1 MKTDEWSRYR
11 YTDLVTEFIYN
22 KVVPLGKRRI
32 PIWTIGAFVL
42 GLAIAGAASIGYS
55 YMSGTASLFR
65 HVPIEAEELEYG
77 SYPSLSNIDHFNT
90 VKNRLITEGATFVE
104 ADLSQM
110 VIRVY
115 AEGKVE
121 REFKI
126 LTKGREGSWW
136 ETPAGVYRIESKEES
151 HFSSFGHVYQPWSM
165 AFQGN
170 FFIHG
175 WPHYPDGTP
184 VSSQFSGGCI
194 RLSDEDARAVYDLVS
209 VGTPVIVFEQD
220 FGSDSFTYE
229 PRQAEVTATSYL
241 AADLRNNFV
250 LAERASDEERS
261 IASITK
267 FVTALVAA
275 EYLNLDKP
283 ITITP
288 SMKEE
293 STRPRL
299 VPGTSVQAFQLL
311 YPLLLESSNE
321 AAEALARSV
330 GLDRFVNL
338 MNKKAEAIG
347 MTSTHFVDP
356 SGKKFENVSTAE
368 DLFVLLKY
376 VYNNRSF
383 VLKMSTGELN
393 SSAYG
398 DPIYRDLANYN
409 DFGVENAEFV
419 GGKVGQTLAAG
430 NTAIAVYNVT
440 IRGEKRPVAF
450 VLLDS
455 KDVKADMQSLVN
467 YVLREY

>member
-1 MKTDEWSRYR
+1 MQDQNTPFWK
-11 YTDLVTEFIYN
+11 
-22 KVVPLGKRRI
+22 KGVPL
-32 PIWTIGAFVL
+32 WAIGAGVL
-42 GLAIAGAASIGYS
+42 VLIALGAASFGYS
-55 YMSGTASLFR
+55 YATGTASLFR
-65 HVPIEAEELEYG
+65 HVPVQTEELEYG

-90 VKNRLITEGATFVE
+90 VKNRLVNEGATFVE
-104 ADLSQM
+104 ADLSAM
-110 VIRVY
+110 VLRVY
-115 AEGKVE
+115 TEGKVSKE
-121 REFKI
+121 VKI

-136 ETPAGVYRIESKEES
+136 ETPAGVYRIESKEEN
-151 HFSSFGHVYQPWSM
+151 HFSSFGHVNQPWSM

-194 RLSDEDARAVYDLVS
+194 RLSDEDAKAVYGLVT

-220 FGSDSFTYE
+220 FGSDQFAYE
-229 PRQAEVTATSYL
+229 PRQADVTATSYL
-241 AADLRNNFV
+241 AADLRSNFV
-250 LAERASDEERS
+250 LAEHGSEAQVP
-261 IASITK
+261 IASLTK

-275 EYLNLDKP
+275 EYINLDKP
-283 ITITP
+283 IGITS
-288 SMKEE
+288 SMIEAT
-293 STRPRL
+293 TRPRL

-347 MTSTHFVDP
+347 MTNTHFVDP

-398 DPIYRDLANYN
+398 EPIYRDLANYN
-409 DFGVENAEFV
+409 DFGVTNAEFV

-455 KDVKADMQSLVN
+455 KDVKADMQTLVS

>member
-1 MKTDEWSRYR
+1 MHPMTDSQLPFWKRG
-11 YTDLVTEFIYN
+11 
-22 KVVPLGKRRI
+22 VPVWAI
-32 PIWTIGAFVL
+32 ATAIL
-42 GLAIAGAASIGYS
+42 GLAALAAAILGYS
-55 YMSGTASLFR
+55 YASGTASLFR
-65 HVPIEAEELEYG
+65 HVPVQTEALEYG

-104 ADLSQM
+104 ADLSTM
-110 VIRVY
+110 VLRVY
-115 AEGKVE
+115 TEGQVAKEV
-121 REFKI
+121 KI

-151 HFSSFGHVYQPWSM
+151 HFSSFGQVYQPWSM

-194 RLSDEDARAVYDLVS
+194 RLSDADAKAVYDLVT

-220 FGSDSFTYE
+220 FGSDDFAYE
-229 PRQAEVTATSYL
+229 PRQADVSATSYL

-250 LAERASDEERS
+250 LAERGSKEEVP
-261 IASITK
+261 IASVTK

-283 ITITP
+283 IGITS
-288 SMKEE
+288 SMIET
-293 STRPRL
+293 SVRPRL

-383 VLKMSTGELN
+383 VLKISTGELN
-393 SSAYG
+393 DSAYG
-398 DPIYRDLANYN
+398 APIYRDLVNYN
-409 DFGVENAEFV
+409 DFKVENAEFV

-430 NTAIAVYNVT
+430 NTAIAVYNIT
-440 IRGEKRPVAF
+440 IRGEKRPIAF
-450 VLLDS
+450 VILNS
-455 KDVKADMQSLVN
+455 KDVAADMRALVS
-467 YVLREY
+467 YVIREY

>member
-1 MKTDEWSRYR
+1 MQEER
-11 YTDLVTEFIYN
+11 
-22 KVVPLGKRRI
+22 VPFWKKSI
-32 PIWTIGAFVL
+32 PLWAIGILTLALIAIGAALV
-42 GLAIAGAASIGYS
+42 GYS
-55 YMSGTASLFR
+55 YVSGTASLFR
-65 HVPIEAEELEYG
+65 HVPIGTEELEYG
-77 SYPSLSNIDHFNT
+77 AYPSLSNIDHFNT
-90 VKNRLITEGATFVE
+90 VKNRLINDGATFVE

-110 VIRVY
+110 VLRVY
-115 AEGKVE
+115 TEGKIT

-136 ETPAGVYRIESKEES
+136 ETPAGVYRIEYKKET
-151 HFSSFGHVYQPWSM
+151 HFSSFGQVYQPWSM

-175 WPHYPDGTP
+175 WPYYPDGTP

-194 RLSDEDARAVYDLVS
+194 RLSDEDAKVVYDLVS
-209 VGTPVIVFEQD
+209 IGTPVIVFEQD
-220 FGSDSFTYE
+220 FGSDDFAYE
-229 PRQAEVTATSYL
+229 PRQADVSATSYL

-250 LAERASDEERS
+250 LAERASEAEVP
-261 IASITK
+261 IASVTK
-267 FVTALVAA
+267 LVTALVAA
-275 EYLNLDKP
+275 EYINLDKP
-283 ITITP
+283 ITITAAMIEP
-288 SMKEE
+288 SI
-293 STRPRL
+293 RPRL

-321 AAEALARSV
+321 TAEALARSV

-347 MTSTHFVDP
+347 MTNTHFVDP

-368 DLFVLLKY
+368 DLFILLKY

-393 SSAYG
+393 TSAYG
-398 DPIYRDLANYN
+398 EPIYRDLMNYN
-409 DFGVENAEFV
+409 DFKVENAEFV

-430 NTAIAVYNVT
+430 NTAIAVYNID
-440 IRGEKRPVAF
+440 IRGEKRPIAFILLNSQDVAR
-450 VLLDS
+450 
-455 KDVKADMQSLVN
+455 DMRSLVS

>member
-1 MKTDEWSRYR
+1 MQVSSGQNVPFWKRG
-11 YTDLVTEFIYN
+11 
-22 KVVPLGKRRI
+22 VPL
-32 PIWTIGAFVL
+32 WVIGAIVL
-42 GLAIAGAASIGYS
+42 GLVAIGSALLGYS
-55 YMSGTASLFR
+55 YVSGTASLFR
-65 HVPIEAEELEYG
+65 HVPVQTEELEYG

-90 VKNRLITEGATFVE
+90 VKNRLITDGATFVE
-104 ADLSQM
+104 ADLSGM

-115 AEGKVE
+115 TEGKVS

-136 ETPAGVYRIESKEES
+136 ETPAGVYRIESKEDT

-175 WPHYPDGTP
+175 WPHHPDGTP

-194 RLSDEDARAVYDLVS
+194 RLSDADAKAVYDLVS

-220 FGSDSFTYE
+220 YAGDAFAYE
-229 PRQAEVTATSYL
+229 PRQADVSASSYL

-250 LAERASDEERS
+250 LAEHSSKEPVP
-261 IASITK
+261 IASLTK

-275 EYLNLDKP
+275 EYINLDKP
-283 ITITP
+283 IGITS
-288 SMKEE
+288 SMIEAT
-293 STRPRL
+293 TRPRL
-299 VPGTSVQAFQLL
+299 VPGSSVQAFQLL

-347 MTSTHFVDP
+347 MTNTHFVDP

-393 SSAYG
+393 TSAYG
-398 DPIYRDLANYN
+398 EPIYKDLTNYN
-409 DFGVENAEFV
+409 DFGVTNAEFV

-430 NTAIAVYNVT
+430 NTAIAVYNIT
-440 IRGEKRPVAF
+440 IRGEKRPIAI

-455 KDVKADMQSLVN
+455 QDIGRDMREMVN

>member
-1 MKTDEWSRYR
+1 MEPERSFFRR
-11 YTDLVTEFIYN
+11 SI
-22 KVVPLGKRRI
+22 PL
-32 PIWTIGAFVL
+32 WTVL
-42 GLAIAGAASIGYS
+42 AGAGVIIALTAAALGYS
-55 YMSGTASLFR
+55 YVKGNFSILR
-65 HVPIEAEELEYG
+65 HVPIQNEALEFG

-90 VKNRLITEGATFVE
+90 VKNRLINEGATFVE

-110 VIRVY
+110 IVRVY
-115 AEGKVE
+115 KNGAVE

-136 ETPAGVYRIESKEES
+136 ETPAGVYRIETKEET
-151 HFSSFGHVYQPWSM
+151 HFSSFGQVYQPWSM

-194 RLSDEDARAVYDLVS
+194 RLSNEDAKAVYDLVD
-209 VGTPVIVFEQD
+209 VGTPIIVFEKD

-229 PRQAEVTATSYL
+229 PRQPNVTATAYL

-250 LAERASDEERS
+250 LAEKSSREEVP
-261 IASITK
+261 IASLTK

-275 EYLNLDKP
+275 EYINLDKP
-283 ITITP
+283 VTIT
-288 SMKEE
+288 E
-293 STRPRL
+293 TAIVGTTIPRL

-321 AAEALARSV
+321 AAEALAHSI
-330 GLDRFVNL
+330 GTDRFVNL

-347 MTSTHFVDP
+347 MNHTHFADP
-356 SGKKFENVSTAE
+356 SGRKQENVSTAE
-368 DLFVLLKY
+368 DLFILLKY

-393 SSAYG
+393 DSAYG
-398 DPIYRDLANYN
+398 SPIYRNLSNFN
-409 DFGVENAEFV
+409 NFGVTNAEFV
-419 GGKVGQTLAAG
+419 GGKVGQTIAAG
-430 NTAIAVYNVT
+430 ETAIAVYNVT
-440 IRGEKRPVAF
+440 INGEKRPVAF
-450 VLLDS
+450 VLLNS
-455 KDVKADMQSLVN
+455 QNVEQDMRQIVN
-467 YVLREY
+467 FVVEGY